1 MKRFPIQHTRLPHL
15 LLATALSTVHFWLL
29 LEWQGNVIPVSHE
42 DEGGDA
48 IEDGHHEIRQGQVHQ
63 EVVCHTPH
71 CTVSWQRKLNLENC
85 SRPIP
90 RIIQRTIVLPRMET
104 TKIREKQNVQITW
117 SKVQGGSDVSL
128 KKYETLFLS
137 LIDDSLKNER
147 KDKEKLRIKERN
159 LMGIG
164 INISLTFLIFHFWIH
179 FNLVSIPG
187 L

>member
-1 MKRFPIQHTRLPHL
+1 M
-15 LLATALSTVHFWLL
+15 
-29 LEWQGNVIPVSHE
+29 
-42 DEGGDA
+42 
-48 IEDGHHEIRQGQVHQ
+48 
-63 EVVCHTPH
+63 
-71 CTVSWQRKLNLENC
+71 
-85 SRPIP
+85 
-90 RIIQRTIVLPRMET
+90 PRMET

-164 INISLTFLIFHFWIH
+164 INISLTFLFFHF
-179 FNLVSIPG
+179 
-187 L
+187 

>member
-1 MKRFPIQHTRLPHL
+1 
-15 LLATALSTVHFWLL
+15 
-29 LEWQGNVIPVSHE
+29 
-42 DEGGDA
+42 
-48 IEDGHHEIRQGQVHQ
+48 
-63 EVVCHTPH
+63 
-71 CTVSWQRKLNLENC
+71 
-85 SRPIP
+85 
-90 RIIQRTIVLPRMET
+90 MET

>member
-1 MKRFPIQHTRLPHL
+1 M
-15 LLATALSTVHFWLL
+15 
-29 LEWQGNVIPVSHE
+29 
-42 DEGGDA
+42 
-48 IEDGHHEIRQGQVHQ
+48 
-63 EVVCHTPH
+63 
-71 CTVSWQRKLNLENC
+71 NLENC

-164 INISLTFLIFHFWIH
+164 INISLTFLIFHF
-179 FNLVSIPG
+179 
-187 L
+187 